1 MKLAVVV
8 PRYGVDLSGG
18 ADRHARDV
26 AQRLARHAD
35 VEVLATCAHDS
46 VTWQNRFAPGTDRV
60 NNLTVRRFPVLR
72 ERNTDEFNRRQLQVF
87 DRPHSIAD
95 ELAWLE
101 SAGPNSPALIKYIR
115 AHARTY
121 DYFIFFSYRYYPAY
135 HGIRAVSRRAVL
147 VPTAE
152 RDPALG
158 LAIFGPVFRGVR
170 AIMYDSFEERAL
182 IHAASGNTTVP
193 GVVVGVGPDVPA
205 RPGPARFRRK
215 FGVQGSFAI
224 YVGRIDET
232 KGCKDLFEYFRRY
245 VANVSGTMSLVLVG
259 TSILPVP
266 SHPRIRN
273 LGSVSDVDRFDAMAA
288 ADLLI
293 IPSHVESLSIVAIEA
308 WALGKP
314 VVANGRCDV
323 LKGQMIRSDAG
334 LYYENYAEFAEA
346 LFTLQTNPRLR
357 AALGANGRT
366 FFRRHYAWP
375 VIERKYLE
383 MIAQLKQ
390 EETALRR
397 HRVEPLPSWL
407 ARRLRTVAPSRE
419 VVDRLPAGPALTQGR
434 PGAQRPNA
442 DS

>member
-46 VTWQNRFAPGTDRV
+46 VTWQNRFAPGTDRLD
-60 NNLTVRRFPVLR
+60 NLTVRRFPVLR

-170 AIMYDSFEERAL
+170 TI
-182 IHAASGNTTVP
+182 T
-193 GVVVGVGPDVPA
+193 
-205 RPGPARFRRK
+205 
-215 FGVQGSFAI
+215 
-224 YVGRIDET
+224 
-232 KGCKDLFEYFRRY
+232 C
-245 VANVSGTMSLVLVG
+245 
-259 TSILPVP
+259 
-266 SHPRIRN
+266 
-273 LGSVSDVDRFDAMAA
+273 
-288 ADLLI
+288 
-293 IPSHVESLSIVAIEA
+293 
-308 WALGKP
+308 
-314 VVANGRCDV
+314 
-323 LKGQMIRSDAG
+323 
-334 LYYENYAEFAEA
+334 
-346 LFTLQTNPRLR
+346 
-357 AALGANGRT
+357 
-366 FFRRHYAWP
+366 
-375 VIERKYLE
+375 
-383 MIAQLKQ
+383 
-390 EETALRR
+390 
-397 HRVEPLPSWL
+397 
-407 ARRLRTVAPSRE
+407 
-419 VVDRLPAGPALTQGR
+419 
-434 PGAQRPNA
+434 
-442 DS
+442 

>member
-1 MKLAVVV
+1 M
-8 PRYGVDLSGG
+8 
-18 ADRHARDV
+18 
-26 AQRLARHAD
+26 
-35 VEVLATCAHDS
+35 
-46 VTWQNRFAPGTDRV
+46 
-60 NNLTVRRFPVLR
+60 
-72 ERNTDEFNRRQLQVF
+72 
-87 DRPHSIAD
+87 
-95 ELAWLE
+95 
-101 SAGPNSPALIKYIR
+101 
-115 AHARTY
+115 
-121 DYFIFFSYRYYPAY
+121 
-135 HGIRAVSRRAVL
+135 
-147 VPTAE
+147 
-152 RDPALG
+152 
-158 LAIFGPVFRGVR
+158 
-170 AIMYDSFEERAL
+170 
-182 IHAASGNTTVP
+182 
-193 GVVVGVGPDVPA
+193 
-205 RPGPARFRRK
+205 
-215 FGVQGSFAI
+215 
-224 YVGRIDET
+224 
-232 KGCKDLFEYFRRY
+232 DLFEYFRRY

-259 TSILPVP
+259 ISILPVP

-273 LGSVSDVDRFDAMAA
+273 LGSVSDVDKFDAMAA

-357 AALGANGRT
+357 AALGANGRA
-366 FFRRHYAWP
+366 FFRRHYAWS